1 MIVVMLAVGCGTAEA
16 CKPMAERIK
25 ERVHLVG
32 VRDVTHLST
41 SGMNLYVEVD
51 NETLHRFVI
60 SEAEMDIVSKGD
72 VVATISL
79 RDKVVIKGRRSST
92 VLVPLRFK
100 ARSSFV
106 LGRLLA
112 RIVGKSEAMTLSY
125 NIKGGIGPF
134 RRTFE
139 AEGITIDELLPD
151 GLLRELMGV
160 VDNR

>member
-16 CKPMAERIK
+16 CRPMSERIK

-41 SGMNLYVEVD
+41 SGMNLYVEVN

-60 SEAEMDIVSKGD
+60 SDAEIEIVSNGD

-100 ARSSFV
+100 ARSSFA
-106 LGRLLA
+106 LGRLLV
-112 RIVGKSEAMTLSY
+112 RLLGNSEALTLNYS
-125 NIKGGIGPF
+125 IKGGVGPF

-139 AEGITIDELLPD
+139 AEGIMIDELLPD
-151 GLLRELMGV
+151 GLLRELIGV

>member
-1 MIVVMLAVGCGTAEA
+1 
-16 CKPMAERIK
+16 
-25 ERVHLVG
+25 
-32 VRDVTHLST
+32 
-41 SGMNLYVEVD
+41 MNLYVEVD
-51 NETLHRFVI
+51 NKTLHRFVI

-112 RIVGKSEAMTLSY
+112 RIVGKSEAMTLNY

>member
-16 CKPMAERIK
+16 CRPMTERIK

-41 SGMNLYVEVD
+41 SGMNLYVEV
-51 NETLHRFVI
+51 NNKTLHRFVI
-60 SEAEMDIVSKGD
+60 SDAEIEIVSNGD

-100 ARSSFV
+100 ARSSFA
-106 LGRLLA
+106 LGRLLV
-112 RIVGKSEAMTLSY
+112 RLLGNSEALTLNY
-125 NIKGGIGPF
+125 NIRGGVGPF

-139 AEGITIDELLPD
+139 AEGIMINELLPD